1 MANAIWG
8 VFSSAEH
15 LGQIGN
21 TIWLDFGAWIVGGI
35 RAFYI
40 GLWQA
45 TLLEIPH
52 ALTDDFGP
60 VSTALHSSGPIASAG
75 LVLALALMGLRV
87 ILSGAFGFNATADV
101 VIGRVIVAASA
112 IGLLP
117 WLISHGI
124 DLEQAFARSIAVN
137 DIIAVA
143 PNFVGAIDLG
153 TFLAL
158 LVMLWYGVKLWFK
171 LAANIVHIAVAIF
184 WSPVA
189 LTCWFVPESSWIAS
203 AWIHEF
209 VGRLLGA
216 CLAVVATGIGVAIA
230 LTHSGVLVIALV
242 GAAFMAAADLTDWLA
257 RTPGN
262 SMGGVLGAGMRLG
275 VGVATRMGGP
285 AAAAAIPANQLTTRA
300 EMYGF
305 D

>member
-15 LGQIGN
+15 LGQIG
-21 TIWLDFGAWIVGGI
+21 TTMWGDFGGWLVGGI

-40 GLWQA
+40 GLWNA

-52 ALTDDFGP
+52 AITDDFGP
-60 VSTALHSSGPIASAG
+60 VSSALHSSGPIAVG
-75 LVLALALMGLRV
+75 GMVLALALMGLRV
-87 ILSGAFGFNATADV
+87 ILSGAFGFHARADAA
-101 VIGRVIVAASA
+101 IARVTVGASV

-124 DLEQAFARSIAVN
+124 DLEQAFARSVAIN
-137 DIIAVA
+137 DILAAA
-143 PNFVGAIDLG
+143 PNTINVIDLS
-153 TFLAL
+153 TFFAFLA
-158 LVMLWYGVKLWFK
+158 MLWYGVKLWFK

-189 LTCWFVPESSWIAS
+189 VTAWFIPESAWIAS
-203 AWIHEF
+203 MWTHEL
-209 VGRLLGA
+209 VGRLMGA
-216 CLAVVATGIGVAIA
+216 ALAVVATGIGAAIA
-230 LTHSGVLVIALV
+230 FTHSGVVTIALV
-242 GAAFMAAADLTDWLA
+242 AAAFMAAHDLVDWLA
-257 RTPGN
+257 KTPGS
-262 SMGGVLGAGMRLG
+262 SMGGVLGAGMRMG
-275 VGVATRMGGP
+275 AGVAMRMGGP